1 MLQTVVE
8 CLDEIRVSNADAVVD
23 AIQVL
28 LLRPSQPGLSI
39 HCYLMYKDVS

>member
-8 CLDEIRVSNADAVVD
+8 CLDAIRVSNADAVVD
-23 AIQVL
+23 AIQL
-28 LLRPSQPGLSI
+28 LLRLSLSGPSI